1 VVESSLNGK
10 WEITNVSTN
19 TFELKDS
26 RNNSDFL
33 ANGDAQWSTGSM
45 GQGYDNNVSLSILG
59 GGGFGARAVGLVD
72 TTGKIS
78 SISIIHGGLF
88 YTYPPTVVVHPGGW
102 RSLGRGNAPINN
114 LTIPPGSGALLIRN
128 HPHGVRSLIPLRSFL
143 NE

>member
-1 VVESSLNGK
+1 MRISSVLGRLTNDSKEQINADGNVVDQGEGLVVESTVNGK

-19 TFELKDS
+19 TFALKDS

-72 TTGKIS
+72 ALEKFHRFHV
-78 SISIIHGGLF
+78 HGGLF
-88 YTYPPTVVVHPGGW
+88 YTYLNCCRHPVVGEACREMPY
-102 RSLGRGNAPINN
+102 
-114 LTIPPGSGALLIRN
+114 RN
-128 HPHGVRSLIPLRSFL
+128 
-143 NE
+143 